1 MKLRKSLL
9 MKYLG
14 VLGIYVLLA
23 PILNFILILGI
34 VMYEAINISDQ
45 TEGAH
50 LPRYTYHAVEEDWHQ
65 SAHEMADLTEEER
78 IEALRQLKKRYPES
92 TVFWVND
99 KGDVRLKLPEDAAI
113 PDQWTTTAAV
123 QFMKES
129 VNADPFT
136 VVALIGEGD
145 HEGFMAIQIPR
156 SEFTVPAGAS
166 FPAVLTPIVYIM
178 IVVGMNIGLFIFL
191 SWLYFARIRRRL
203 TTLRTAM
210 KDAKQTG
217 EFPTVPVRQAD
228 EIADLER
235 SFNEMAWQLK
245 ESHKREQEEE
255 QLRRELIANLSHDL
269 RTPLTV
275 IRGHAYSLGQEDLSQ
290 KGKRSLEAIDAKI
303 RYLGELIDNLLS
315 FTLLTAGKYPY
326 NPEKMDVVRLLR
338 IIVASWYPVLEKEG
352 FEIDVQ
358 LPEQPVYWEVDEQ
371 WFHRIWDNVF
381 QNVLRYAREGR
392 FVAVSIEKSSARTCL
407 ILEDRGPGM
416 DATNVSKGAGIGLS
430 IVSLMAEEMNM
441 QWYITS
447 SEKGTRCS
455 LCKEDLC

>member
-1 MKLRKSLL
+1 
-9 MKYLG
+9 
-14 VLGIYVLLA
+14 
-23 PILNFILILGI
+23 
-34 VMYEAINISDQ
+34 
-45 TEGAH
+45 
-50 LPRYTYHAVEEDWHQ
+50 
-65 SAHEMADLTEEER
+65 
-78 IEALRQLKKRYPES
+78 
-92 TVFWVND
+92 
-99 KGDVRLKLPEDAAI
+99 
-113 PDQWTTTAAV
+113 
-123 QFMKES
+123 ES

-269 RTPLTV
+269 RTPLT
-275 IRGHAYSLGQEDLSQ
+275 
-290 KGKRSLEAIDAKI
+290 
-303 RYLGELIDNLLS
+303 
-315 FTLLTAGKYPY
+315 
-326 NPEKMDVVRLLR
+326 
-338 IIVASWYPVLEKEG
+338 
-352 FEIDVQ
+352 
-358 LPEQPVYWEVDEQ
+358 
-371 WFHRIWDNVF
+371 
-381 QNVLRYAREGR
+381 
-392 FVAVSIEKSSARTCL
+392 
-407 ILEDRGPGM
+407 
-416 DATNVSKGAGIGLS
+416 
-430 IVSLMAEEMNM
+430 
-441 QWYITS
+441 
-447 SEKGTRCS
+447 
-455 LCKEDLC
+455 